1 MYILGLDTSLVE
13 ASAVLMNGQD
23 VLRMRLRKRG
33 GSFSQNILSMI
44 NGLFDDVSID
54 IADVE
59 IFAAAVG
66 PGSFTGLRIGL
77 GTALGLGDSFGEP
90 VAGIGTLDA
99 MARVSEDTEA
109 VYLCPIIQAR
119 RGQVYAALYSRLG
132 GEVEKLTDDMEITVD
147 SLAQMID
154 GHVLFTGD
162 GFAPNAVLL
171 RDKIGHRVEAVGS
184 PARPCAEGVAL
195 LAYEMAAKG
204 DLSAAPVIPRY
215 VSRPQA
221 ELNLMKLQT

>member
-13 ASAVLMNGQD
+13 ASAVLMKEQG
-23 VLRMRLRKRG
+23 LLSMRRLKRS

-44 NGLFDDVSID
+44 DGLFDDVPID

-77 GTALGLGDSFGEP
+77 GSALGLGDAFGGP
-90 VAGIGTLDA
+90 VAGVGTLDA
-99 MARVSEDTEA
+99 LARVSSDTKA
-109 VYLCPIIQAR
+109 VYLCPMIQAR
-119 RGQVYAALYSRLG
+119 RGQVYAALFSRLD
-132 GEVEKLTDDMEITVD
+132 GEVVKLTDDMETTVD
-147 SLAQMID
+147 LLAQMID
-154 GHVLFTGD
+154 GHVLFIGD
-162 GFAPNAVLL
+162 GFAPHAGFL
-171 RDKIGHRVEAVGS
+171 RETIGHLVEAVES

-204 DLSAAPVIPRY
+204 DVGAAPAVPRY